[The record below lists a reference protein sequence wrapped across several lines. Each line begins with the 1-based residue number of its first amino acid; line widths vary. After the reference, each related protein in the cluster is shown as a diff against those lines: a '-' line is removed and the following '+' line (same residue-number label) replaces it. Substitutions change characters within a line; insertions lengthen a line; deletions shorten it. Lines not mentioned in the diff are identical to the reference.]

1 MAISTATAAAGGG
14 GGGGSMGRGM
24 DLEHLVLPGQ
34 VIAVSSKS
42 GNDENNNDDGFL
54 RGHGTYVERNARTQE
69 ERLIASVCGTVER
82 VNKLITVRPYC
93 ASLYTGQVG
102 DFVIG
107 RITSVGTTR
116 WMVKVSSAATTTSSS
131 SSSSLMK
138 EAALPLSGVH
148 LPGGA
153 QRLRTAEDSL
163 NMRSYL
169 KEGDLVCSEV
179 HKVQPNDGGSLSLH
193 IRSHKFT
200 KLENGIIVPVPAAL
214 IARRK
219 NHVVSLI
226 HNTID
231 GLWGVN
237 GNIWLQRSMTN
248 PHDDRTTTTT
258 TTPETTIRPKP
269 RRTSDDGATIADV
282 SEKLRQE
289 HAATPVDV
297 ETRRTLARL
306 RNAIIC
312 LRSVHTMCT
321 PEHVE
326 IVYHKSLNCG
336 GRCIPIPHMLYPETI
351 LVLTDEFR

>member
-1 MAISTATAAAGGG
+1 MAISTATAAGG

-34 VIAVSSKS
+34 VIAVSSS
-42 GNDENNNDDGFL
+42 GNDNNNNNDDGFL

-69 ERLIASVCGTVER
+69 ERLIASVCGTVQR

-116 WMVKVSSAATTTSSS
+116 WMVKVSSSATT

-248 PHDDRTTTTT
+248 PNDDSTTTTT
-258 TTPETTIRPKP
+258 TTQETTTTTTRPKP
-269 RRTSDDGATIADV
+269 RRTSDEGATIADV

-326 IVYHKSLNCG
+326 MVYHKSMRCG
-336 GRCIPIPHMLYPETI
+336 PQQRCIPIPHMLYPETI
-351 LVLTDEFR
+351 LVLTEEFR